1 MSEADICKTAIV
13 TPFGLFEFLYM
24 PFGLKNAAQTFQ
36 RLMDRIFTG
45 LPFVF
50 IYLDLIA
57 SRTRKLHIEHLQDVL
72 ELLVQ
77 NGLVLNLD
85 KCSFVQHEIEYLGH
99 KITADGIVP
108 LRHHVDALLL
118 QPHPQDVCGLQRFLG
133 MINFYCCFLPMIART
148 LRPLL
153 EFLTGPRSYK
163 TPLIEPSP
171 PFLPLCLSHILLHLP
186 RCHSSLTP
194 PTHTMGPAL
203 QQKESGGWR
212 PLAFFSAKLSATQQ
226 RYSAFD
232 RELLGVFLALR
243 HFRFELEGRKFH
255 TLTDRLPLELRCLR
269 PTTSVT
275 GASPACSANEV
286 KSSAMFTFSLKRFLY
301 PSEDLHMCM

>member
-13 TPFGLFEFLYM
+13 TPFGLFEFLCM

-36 RLMDRIFTG
+36 RLTDRIFRG

-50 IYLDLIA
+50 IYLDNVLVA
-57 SRTRKLHIEHLQDVL
+57 SRTRKLHIEHLWVVL

-77 NGLVLNLD
+77 NRLVLNLD

-171 PFLPLCLSHILLHLP
+171 PFLLPL
-186 RCHSSLTP
+186 SLTV
-194 PTHTMGPAL
+194 T
-203 QQKESGGWR
+203 
-212 PLAFFSAKLSATQQ
+212 
-226 RYSAFD
+226 
-232 RELLGVFLALR
+232 R
-243 HFRFELEGRKFH
+243 H
-255 TLTDRLPLELRCLR
+255 
-269 PTTSVT
+269 
-275 GASPACSANEV
+275 
-286 KSSAMFTFSLKRFLY
+286 
-301 PSEDLHMCM
+301 